1 MEGLCMPHG
10 QVSSQEDRTIHR
22 KVPSNL
28 YRNNKLNFL
37 VKFNFVLSTLKR
49 FQVSQILVKDVQGFS
64 NLAVTIL
71 SC

>member
-1 MEGLCMPHG
+1 MPHG

-37 VKFNFVLSTLKR
+37 VKFNFVLSILKR
-49 FQVSQILVKDVQGFS
+49 FHGEP
-64 NLAVTIL
+64 NLGKGC
-71 SC
+71 SRFF

>member
-22 KVPSNL
+22 KVLSNL

-49 FQVSQILVKDVQGFS
+49 FHGEPNLGKDVQGFF